1 MNYRFENYVK
11 SASANKQA
19 FDSSIEGVRRSLH
32 NSLNTATAP
41 AIVPTPAKTGW
52 LKGSLSYPWV
62 VVCSLVPSLKEV
74 F

>member
-1 MNYRFENYVK
+1 MNYRFENFIN

-19 FDSSIEGVRRSLH
+19 FESSIESVRSSLDSMVSS
-32 NSLNTATAP
+32 NVAP
-41 AIVPTPAKTGW
+41 AVPSPAKTGW

-62 VVCSLVPSLKEV
+62 IVCSLVPSLKDM

>member
-1 MNYRFENYVK
+1 MNYRFKNFIN

-19 FDSSIEGVRRSLH
+19 FDSSIESVRSSLD
-32 NSLNTATAP
+32 NMVNTSSAP
-41 AIVPTPAKTGW
+41 AVPSPAKTGW

-62 VVCSLVPSLKEV
+62 IVCSLVPSLKDM

>member
-1 MNYRFENYVK
+1 MNQRFKHFIN

-19 FDSSIEGVRRSLH
+19 FDSSIESVRCALQTT
-32 NSLNTATAP
+32 LDTVQP
-41 AIVPTPAKTGW
+41 PTIIPNAARTGW

-62 VVCSLVPSLKEV
+62 LICSLVPSLKEL

>member
-1 MNYRFENYVK
+1 MNYRFKNFIN

-19 FDSSIEGVRRSLH
+19 FDSSIESVRSSLDNMVNTRS
-32 NSLNTATAP
+32 AP
-41 AIVPTPAKTGW
+41 VVPSPAKTGW

-62 VVCSLVPSLKEV
+62 IVCSLVPSLKDM

>member
-11 SASANKQA
+11 SASANKRA

-52 LKGSLSYPWV
+52 LKGGDGSWYWAQA
-62 VVCSLVPSLKEV
+62 
-74 F
+74 FGIY

>member
-1 MNYRFENYVK
+1 MNYRFENFIN

-19 FDSSIEGVRRSLH
+19 FESSIESVRSELD
-32 NSLNTATAP
+32 SMVSSNTAHV
-41 AIVPTPAKTGW
+41 VPSPAKTGW

-62 VVCSLVPSLKEV
+62 IVCSLVPSLKDM

>member
-1 MNYRFENYVK
+1 MNYRFEKYVS

-19 FDSSIEGVRRSLH
+19 FDSSIERVRSSLH
-32 NSLNTATAP
+32 SSPNEFEAP
-41 AIVPTPAKTGW
+41 IVYSSAKTGW

-62 VVCSLVPSLKEV
+62 LVCSLVPSLKDL